1 MEPRVGMQRAMQ
13 GCREVPLGSPGCA
26 WGRTGPH
33 PAQGSRTQPL
43 HICSLILTRAPHIPS
58 PSSLSSRWSRAVPA
72 FPGPLGPPCPSP
84 RSVPPQ
90 PPFSCRDSLA
100 SPGESNHSPAHK
112 RALLSSRL
120 NSLLAASQNP
130 SPINQLGDNLIC
142 SVRTAAH
149 GGCRERVLAPRATAG
164 SGPNSVPGIL
174 NSSPSFCPCFPNPAL
189 PAGPALDLRE
199 VLQAQTIHRPGAAD
213 FGYILEG
220 DSDRVLGDKIS
231 EVLQPGI

>member
-1 MEPRVGMQRAMQ
+1 MWGRRGR
-13 GCREVPLGSPGCA
+13 CRDVPLGSPGCE

-33 PAQGSRTQPL
+33 SAQGSRTQPL

-58 PSSLSSRWSRAVPA
+58 PSSLSRHGPA
-72 FPGPLGPPCPSP
+72 PAGAELFQHSQDPWAPPCPSP
-84 RSVPPQ
+84 CSVPPQ
-90 PPFSCRDSLA
+90 PPSSCRDSLA

-142 SVRTAAH
+142 SIRTAAH

-199 VLQAQTIHRPGAAD
+199 VLQAQTIHRPGAAE

-231 EVLQPGI
+231 EVLQPRI